1 MKTLLLG
8 NGINIQFGGKAY
20 TNYCIMERIKFKARM
35 GGYEE
40 LFDNTLSGKEII
52 GILDNFVDIANDIR
66 NGKYDAF
73 VDNKDDKDDKDIKD
87 ALIDF
92 QSRYKFEI
100 EKSYQI
106 MLEDWFFILQMF
118 FLKHEDIA
126 SNSTAAIQ
134 GFERLV
140 LDAIYNEGKI
150 QELFTRIPTKAKEFF
165 DSYDDIFT
173 LNYDNNIENLIKKQ
187 VFHLHGDFSVLTE
200 SENPETVLGY
210 IRTKNKES
218 VVVKGMEHC
227 FCNALLNY
235 SGELKYKDATELY
248 NMIVKSNDFVQK
260 CRLSD
265 SLLADLYKLKETN
278 PLEYQIITTIIEHP
292 ELAIG
297 TEYYFDKFN
306 SISGELHII
315 GMSPNNDNHIFNL
328 ILNNKSIQKVVFYY
342 FSDDEKKY
350 IETNYSNDLFVCKS
364 VKDLWSSLDCK
375 QKTYNCKY
383 HIPQNID
390 EFIKVF
396 NALSGSLDMKDD
408 ILQEIS
414 QTPKFEMIRLCKLVK
429 EDIKKRNPEYR
440 HTSEEEFVKSNASI
454 SYIALQ
460 EGLLPS
466 TLYMICIM
474 NFKILKDN

>member
-8 NGINIQFGGKAY
+8 NGINIQFVGKAY

-73 VDNKDDKDDKDIKD
+73 VDNKDDKDIKD

-92 QSRYKFEI
+92 QSSYKFEI

-118 FLKHEDIA
+118 FLKHDDIA

-140 LDAIYNEGKI
+140 LDAIYNGGKI
-150 QELFTRIPTKAKEFF
+150 QELFTRIPTKAKEYFE
-165 DSYDDIFT
+165 SYDNIFT
-173 LNYDNNIENLIKKQ
+173 LNYDNNIENFIEKQ
-187 VFHLHGDFSVLTE
+187 VFHLHGDFGVITK

-210 IRTKNKES
+210 IRTKNKEL

-235 SGELKYKDATELY
+235 SGELKYKKATELY
-248 NMIVKSNDFVQK
+248 NMRVKINNFVQK

-265 SLLADLYKLKETN
+265 SLLTNLYKLKEKN
-278 PLEYQIITTIIEHP
+278 LLEYQIIITIIEHP
-292 ELAIG
+292 EMTIG
-297 TEYYFDKFN
+297 TEYDFYKFN
-306 SISGELHII
+306 SISGNLHII
-315 GMSPNNDNHIFNL
+315 GMSLNNDNHIFNL
-328 ILNNKSIQKVVFYY
+328 ILNTFLIF
-342 FSDDEKKY
+342 
-350 IETNYSNDLFVCKS
+350 L
-364 VKDLWSSLDCK
+364 
-375 QKTYNCKY
+375 
-383 HIPQNID
+383 
-390 EFIKVF
+390 
-396 NALSGSLDMKDD
+396 MK
-408 ILQEIS
+408 
-414 QTPKFEMIRLCKLVK
+414 IR
-429 EDIKKRNPEYR
+429 
-440 HTSEEEFVKSNASI
+440 
-454 SYIALQ
+454 
-460 EGLLPS
+460 
-466 TLYMICIM
+466 
-474 NFKILKDN
+474 KILKPIILMIDLVVKVKKIVNFFRF